1 MKFLARTLAL
11 LLALAALLP
20 FARAA
25 QSDEAAGTHGTLHGP
40 LQRSAPWP
48 AETIEFAAS
57 LPIQDGGRIKPL
69 STYASFMLLRL
80 NGKRAVE
87 TSTGE
92 KLSPTEWLLDVL
104 FVPGQAESY
113 PIFMVADIQAV
124 EAIGIS
130 VADKKKRDRYSAAE
144 LRKGRGKLYELA
156 REYERIEEKNR
167 STVQQQ
173 VFSLALNLD
182 VYERLET
189 SFDFARHDL
198 DISGSTGLRKVFGAD
213 SIRFSQLVGRVPEVM
228 ALQRG
233 LRSDTSAA
241 PELQALNRTLQ
252 EASSV
257 SQGTGILALVPSLG
271 SVKAEPEWHA
281 AEDLFMRAFEPEGVD
296 ARYVTALAR
305 LEDVARSASDMP
317 RFSKAISDLHATVVP
332 MADARGEYEKIGL
345 EISYYKANLITNSL
359 VVFILGFLLAAGL
372 WLAPRVKA
380 LYLGASVAVLVAT
393 GMLTAAI
400 VLRCMIRER
409 PPVSTLYETVLFV
422 TATGALIALAMEWI
436 NRQRMALSAAAILG
450 VIGLFI
456 ANGYETLDKKDTMPQ
471 LVAVLDTNFWLA
483 THVTAITIGYSAGML
498 AALIASVYLVSKVL
512 GVKRADPQYFRN
524 LTRMTYGTLCF
535 GLIFSVVGTILGGI
549 WANESWGRFWGW
561 DPKENGALL
570 ICLAQIVVLHARMG
584 GYVRDFGIQML
595 AAFGGT
601 VVAFSWF
608 GVNLLGVGLHSYGF
622 TSGIH
627 TALWTYYGI
636 QWGLMA
642 VAGAHHIYERAR
654 DAAVQEALRSGSR
667 EGSAKPS

>member
-48 AETIEFAAS
+48 AETIELAAS

-317 RFSKAISDLHATVVP
+317 RFSKAISDLHGTVVP

>member
-1 MKFLARTLAL
+1 MKILARTLAL

-48 AETIEFAAS
+48 AETIELAAS

-317 RFSKAISDLHATVVP
+317 RFSKAISDLHGTVVP

-608 GVNLLGVGLHSYGF
+608 GVTLLGVGLHSYGF

>member
-1 MKFLARTLAL
+1 MKILARTLAL

-48 AETIEFAAS
+48 AETIELAAS

-257 SQGTGILALVPSLG
+257 SQGTGILALVPSLV

-317 RFSKAISDLHATVVP
+317 RFSKAISDLHGTVVP

-380 LYLGASVAVLVAT
+380 LDLGASVAVLVAT

>member
-1 MKFLARTLAL
+1 MKILARTLAL

-48 AETIEFAAS
+48 AETIELAAS

-317 RFSKAISDLHATVVP
+317 RFSKAISDLHGTVVP

>member
-1 MKFLARTLAL
+1 MKILARTLTL

-25 QSDEAAGTHGTLHGP
+25 QSDEVAGTHGTPPGP

-48 AETIEFAAS
+48 AETIELAAS

-92 KLSPTEWLLDVL
+92 KLTPTEWLLDVL
-104 FVPGQAESY
+104 FVPGQAENY

-130 VADKKKRDRYSAAE
+130 VVEKKKRDRYSAAE

-189 SFDFARHDL
+189 SFDFARYDL
-198 DISGSTGLRKVFGAD
+198 DISGSTGLRKIFGAD

-233 LRSDTSAA
+233 LRADTSAA

-257 SQGTGILALVPSLG
+257 SQGTGILVLVPSLG
-271 SVKAEPEWHA
+271 SAKAEPEWHA

-317 RFSKAISDLHATVVP
+317 RFSKATSDLYSTVVP

-345 EISYYKANLITNSL
+345 EVSYYKANLITNSL

-483 THVTAITIGYSAGML
+483 THVTAIPIGYSAGML
-498 AALIASVYLVSKVL
+498 AALIASVYLVSKLL
-512 GVKRADPQYFRN
+512 GIKRADPQYFRN

-627 TALWTYYGI
+627 TTLWTYYGI

-642 VAGAHHIYERAR
+642 VAGVHHLYERAR